1 MRGRA
6 RSCILSAFA
15 FACIIQLAIIF
26 VYFPS
31 SSINNGLLLDESAFP
46 ASPALRMLSKTRS
59 APNTS
64 AIEDHR
70 PDQHEKIVTART
82 QNVPTQ
88 PAQIDQFHRHSIYS
102 AVVSTAPV
110 VSTVAEKQ
118 AILLSH
124 VDPKY
129 DLVLCLH
136 SI

>member
-31 SSINNGLLLDESAFP
+31 SSINSGLLLDESAFP

-59 APNTS
+59 APNTT
-64 AIEDHR
+64 AIVEYR
-70 PDQHEKIVTART
+70 PDRHEIHVTDRT
-82 QNVPTQ
+82 QKV
-88 PAQIDQFHRHSIYS
+88 PAQLASIDSVHGHSS
-102 AVVSTAPV
+102 SSVVVSTAP
-110 VSTVAEKQ
+110 EKQ
-118 AILLSH
+118 ATSMSD
-124 VDPKY
+124 VDRKH
-129 DLVLCLH
+129 DLVLDLH